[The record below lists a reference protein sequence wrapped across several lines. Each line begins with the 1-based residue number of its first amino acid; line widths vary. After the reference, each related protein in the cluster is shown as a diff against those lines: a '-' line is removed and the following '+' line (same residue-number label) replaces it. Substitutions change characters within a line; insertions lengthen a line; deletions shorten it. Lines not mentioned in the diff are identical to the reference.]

1 MEEKRIGGKIG
12 GILGWGLAIAVGLA
26 LAAATYIGFFAN
38 RLLPEFCGYQ
48 LSPVI
53 QQDMGQALPEGA
65 LAVVNLRSLPE
76 ENEAAAYRD
85 EEGRMRFGRLCGREG
100 AAYLLK
106 ADLSRQT
113 ERLAADRL
121 AGVVHLYVSGLG
133 ELTETLETY
142 RLTVAATAAVYIL
155 VLLTALFTRGKRR
168 RDRRRRELMELFA
181 FYGEKYDMEEADI
194 DY

>member
-133 ELTETLETY
+133 KLTETLETY

-155 VLLTALFTRGKRR
+155 ILLTALFTRGKRR

>member
-121 AGVVHLYVSGLG
+121 AGVVHLYISGLG

>member
-12 GILGWGLAIAVGLA
+12 AILGWGLAIAIGLA

-133 ELTETLETY
+133 KLTETLETY

>member
-12 GILGWGLAIAVGLA
+12 AILGWGLAIAIGLA

>member
-12 GILGWGLAIAVGLA
+12 GILGWGLAIAIGLA

-133 ELTETLETY
+133 KLTETLETY

>member
-12 GILGWGLAIAVGLA
+12 GILGWGLAIAIGLA

-85 EEGRMRFGRLCGREG
+85 EEGRMRFGRLCGKEG

-133 ELTETLETY
+133 KLTETLETY
-142 RLTVAATAAVYIL
+142 RLTVAATTAVYIL
-155 VLLTALFTRGKRR
+155 ILLTALFTRGKRR

>member
-12 GILGWGLAIAVGLA
+12 AILGWGLAIAIGLA

-133 ELTETLETY
+133 KLTETLETY
-142 RLTVAATAAVYIL
+142 RLTVAATAAGYIL

>member
-85 EEGRMRFGRLCGREG
+85 EEGRMRFGRLCGKEG

>member
-133 ELTETLETY
+133 KLTETLETY

>member
-12 GILGWGLAIAVGLA
+12 GILGWGLAIAIGLA

-133 ELTETLETY
+133 KLTETLETY

-155 VLLTALFTRGKRR
+155 ILLTALFTRGKRR

>member
-85 EEGRMRFGRLCGREG
+85 EEGRMRFGRLCGKEG

-133 ELTETLETY
+133 KLTETLETY

>member
-85 EEGRMRFGRLCGREG
+85 EEGRMRFGRLCGKEG

-121 AGVVHLYVSGLG
+121 AGVVHLYISGLG

>member
-12 GILGWGLAIAVGLA
+12 AILGWGLAIAVGLA

-142 RLTVAATAAVYIL
+142 RLTVAATTAVYIL
-155 VLLTALFTRGKRR
+155 ILLTALFTRGKRR

>member
-133 ELTETLETY
+133 KLTETLETY
-142 RLTVAATAAVYIL
+142 RLTVAATTAVYIL
-155 VLLTALFTRGKRR
+155 ILLTALFTRGKRR

>member
-12 GILGWGLAIAVGLA
+12 AILGWGLAIAVGLA

-85 EEGRMRFGRLCGREG
+85 EEGRMRFGRLCGKEG

-133 ELTETLETY
+133 KLTETLETY